1 LTHSERTSSYKRCLS
16 ALSSACITLNFDHSR
31 AVYHWFIQAR
41 RMDLVVLLALGS
53 VLVLMQRFIWVSPN
67 YFLTTI
73 RKRLPMLLPQPLHFS
88 DITTWLHRPGSRN
101 TKEEKINE
109 IDALAEH
116 HEVAEKLNDLIKK
129 DGAGSWPP
137 NANHDHATW
146 PAALRPYKEI
156 YLELASLLPQATPSL
171 DDSVNI
177 TRIADFRKRFCDL
190 LKERVKMDEV
200 MEVSGPVTGRT
211 YERTSDTFIS
221 FCKQPIPVAGAP
233 SRAVLITRSI
243 AASRQAGTRIDGPPS
258 PLFRSLSWRRKST
271 YPSSSLSR
279 GLRCRGTSTAHL
291 KAGITVRHSITSRT
305 LEASIAD

>member
-1 LTHSERTSSYKRCLS
+1 LYYPSHFTFP
-16 ALSSACITLNFDHSR
+16 TL
-31 AVYHWFIQAR
+31 
-41 RMDLVVLLALGS
+41 
-53 VLVLMQRFIWVSPN
+53 
-67 YFLTTI
+67 
-73 RKRLPMLLPQPLHFS
+73 
-88 DITTWLHRPGSRN
+88 RPGF
-101 TKEEKINE
+101 TDPVPETQKEEKINE

-129 DGAGSWPP
+129 DGARSWPS

-177 TRIADFRKRFCDL
+177 TRIADFRKRFREL
-190 LKERVKMDEV
+190 LKDHVKMDEV
-200 MEVSGPVTGRT
+200 MEISGPVTGRT

-221 FCKQPIPVAGAP
+221 FCKQPIPVGGAP
-233 SRAVLITRSI
+233 SRAVHITRSI

-279 GLRCRGTSTAHL
+279 GLLCRGTSTARL
-291 KAGITVRHSITSRT
+291 KAGITVCHSITSRT
-305 LEASIAD
+305 LEASITD

>member
-1 LTHSERTSSYKRCLS
+1 
-16 ALSSACITLNFDHSR
+16 
-31 AVYHWFIQAR
+31 
-41 RMDLVVLLALGS
+41 MDLMVLLALSS
-53 VLVLMQRFIWVSPN
+53 VLVLMQKFIWVSPS
-67 YFLTTI
+67 YFLTII
-73 RKRLPMLLPQPLHFS
+73 RKRLPIVLPQPLHFS

-137 NANHDHATW
+137 NANHDHAIW

-171 DDSVNI
+171 DDSV
-177 TRIADFRKRFCDL
+177 KL
-190 LKERVKMDEV
+190 LKDRVKTDEV

-221 FCKQPIPVAGAP
+221 FCKQPIPVGGAP
-233 SRAVLITRSI
+233 SRAVHITHSI

-279 GLRCRGTSTAHL
+279 GLLCRGTSTARL
-291 KAGITVRHSITSRT
+291 KAGITVCHSITSRT
-305 LEASIAD
+305 LEASITD